1 MFTGIIEEVGLITE
15 VSQDSLIFQGEIVRE
30 GLKIGDSLSL
40 NGTCLTVTEL
50 KDNVISVNVV
60 PETLKRS
67 NLGRL
72 KSGSTVNLERAILV
86 DGRLNGHFVQGHV
99 DCTGTIESIDTQ
111 EDALFI
117 SITSSLQLNRYVVEK
132 GFIAVDGVSLT
143 VVNCEGIRFSVTIV
157 PHTYKHTIINSYK
170 VGDEVNIEVD
180 ILGKYIEKLTG
191 LKQKSLDN

>member
-15 VSQDSLIFQGEIVRE
+15 VSQDSLMFQGEIVRE

-72 KSGSTVNLERAILV
+72 KNGRTVNLERAIV
-86 DGRLNGHFVQGHV
+86 VEGRLNGHIVQGHV
-99 DCTGTIESIDTQ
+99 DSTGTIESIDTQ
-111 EDALFI
+111 GMRFLFG
-117 SITSSLQLNRYVVEK
+117 S
-132 GFIAVDGVSLT
+132 
-143 VVNCEGIRFSVTIV
+143 
-157 PHTYKHTIINSYK
+157 PHLFNLI
-170 VGDEVNIEVD
+170 DMW
-180 ILGKYIEKLTG
+180 
-191 LKQKSLDN
+191 LKKDL

>member
-15 VSQDSLIFQGEIVRE
+15 VSQDSLMFQGEIVRE

-50 KDNVISVNVV
+50 
-60 PETLKRS
+60 

-72 KSGSTVNLERAILV
+72 KSGSIVNLERAILV
-86 DGRLNGHFVQGHV
+86 DGRLNGHIVQGHV
-99 DCTGTIESIDTQ
+99 DSTGTIESIDTQ

-143 VVNCEGIRFSVTIV
+143 VVNCAGIRFSVTIV
-157 PHTYKHTIINSYK
+157 PHTYKHTIIKSYN

>member
-1 MFTGIIEEVGLITE
+1 MFTGIIEEIGVITE
-15 VSQDSLIFQGEIVRE
+15 VSQDSLIFQGDFVRD

-40 NGTCLTVTEL
+40 NGACLTVTQL
-50 KDNVISVNVV
+50 KDDVISVNVV

-67 NLGRL
+67 NLGKL
-72 KSGSTVNLERAILV
+72 KKGSIVNLERAVLV
-86 DGRLNGHFVQGHV
+86 DGRLDGHIVQGHI
-99 DCTGTIESIDTQ
+99 DSTGTIESIASQ

-117 SITSSLQLNRYVVEK
+117 SITSSLDLNRYVVEK

-157 PHTYKHTIINSYK
+157 PHTYKHTIIKSYN

-191 LKQKSLDN
+191 LKQQSLDN

>member
-15 VSQDSLIFQGEIVRE
+15 VSQDSLMFQGEIVRE

-72 KSGSTVNLERAILV
+72 KSGSIVNLERAILV
-86 DGRLNGHFVQGHV
+86 DGRLNGHIVQGHV
-99 DCTGTIESIDTQ
+99 DSTGTIESIDTQ

-117 SITSSLQLNRYVVEK
+117 WITSSLQLNRYVVEK
-132 GFIAVDGVSLT
+132 GFIAAEVVSFY
-143 VVNCEGIRFSVTIV
+143 VE
-157 PHTYKHTIINSYK
+157 TII
-170 VGDEVNIEVD
+170 
-180 ILGKYIEKLTG
+180 
-191 LKQKSLDN
+191 

>member
-15 VSQDSLIFQGEIVRE
+15 VSQDSLIFQGETVRE

-86 DGRLNGHFVQGHV
+86 DGRLNGHIVQGHV
-99 DCTGTIESIDTQ
+99 D
-111 EDALFI
+111 
-117 SITSSLQLNRYVVEK
+117 
-132 GFIAVDGVSLT
+132 
-143 VVNCEGIRFSVTIV
+143 SVGKIL
-157 PHTYKHTIINSYK
+157 
-170 VGDEVNIEVD
+170 D
-180 ILGKYIEKLTG
+180 I
-191 LKQKSLDN
+191 